1 MQVSFNQQNTS
12 HLLHSTTHLLYRPD
26 QGADPQEAFAKDGV
40 VVWNCSPQRCP
51 VDVTGTALGDLLPV
65 CPNGACRVFVIVPVS
80 VQWQPADLSTLATK
94 RRCCCVSQPE
104 ADKQTDSRPAAV
116 AMRVCVCGGG
126 ARVSQAAV
134 STRGSIMNIHDT
146 PIPSNLQ
153 LDTYTDT
160 HTLWMMVTMVI
171 RAHLSLL
178 HLVRTLSLPL
188 KLHYFSLSVLVRASH
203 QPVEIHTLMFYSG
216 QFSVTWRVWILWGFF
231 LGLSVRLHTGWC
243 STLWLVKITLR
254 PTLHHHHVNMV
265 LFPFVVVHIPLC
277 CWR

>member
-80 VQWQPADLSTLATK
+80 VRWQPADLSTLATK

-160 HTLWMMVTMVI
+160 HT
-171 RAHLSLL
+171 
-178 HLVRTLSLPL
+178 
-188 KLHYFSLSVLVRASH
+188 
-203 QPVEIHTLMFYSG
+203 HTLNDGNNGYKSSPEPPPSRSYFEFTFKAPLLQSERARQG
-216 QFSVTWRVWILWGFF
+216 VTSTCWNPHINVLLGSVFCYLKSLNFVGFF
-231 LGLSVRLHTGWC
+231 PGFVCQATHRLVLYSLISQDNPSTHTAPSSC
-243 STLWLVKITLR
+243 
-254 PTLHHHHVNMV
+254 
-265 LFPFVVVHIPLC
+265 
-277 CWR
+277 